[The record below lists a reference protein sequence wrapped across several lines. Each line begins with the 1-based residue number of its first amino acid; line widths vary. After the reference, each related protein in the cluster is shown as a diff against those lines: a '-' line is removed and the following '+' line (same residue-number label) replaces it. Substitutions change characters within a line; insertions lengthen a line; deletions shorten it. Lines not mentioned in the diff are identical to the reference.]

1 MVKIHA
7 ELCRTFL
14 YFVVEVPFWRCYY
27 ILTMEPVTDQMM
39 ANARSDTVSEIA
51 EALASKGI
59 DLEYLTRKLKSELN
73 AKETR
78 FIKIKKHGKVDDVIN
93 QIVKLQGGEA
103 KEKKRGVKVIEET
116 TEEVLLAVNVRAWGV
131 QQRAREDAQKLLDLY
146 PAQKQKVEHDMT
158 DKLFATFV
166 KLLPEEHQ
174 SYFVGLVKKIK
185 EGK

>member
-1 MVKIHA
+1 M
-7 ELCRTFL
+7 
-14 YFVVEVPFWRCYY
+14 PFWHCYY
-27 ILTMEPVTDQMM
+27 ILTMKPVTDEQM
-39 ANARSDTVSEIA
+39 NAAREETFSEIA
-51 EALASKGI
+51 AALASKGI
-59 DLEYLTRKLKSELN
+59 TLDFLATRLKREIN
-73 AKETR
+73 AKETK
-78 FIKIKKHGKVDDVIN
+78 FIKVKKSQLLDDAVKALREEFNAILAGDGKSLKAAPKLK
-93 QIVKLQGGEA
+93 IVA
-103 KEKKRGVKVIEET
+103 ET
-116 TEEVLLAVNVRAWGV
+116 TEEMIIAVNVRAWGV